1 MQQIDWSRVDYGILL
16 LASLGV
22 LYLYFLPSLLAFQ
35 RGHRRFLVILGLNIV
50 MGWGQPMLFQLL
62 LPVDVTALPQ
72 AEQLWIAFLFV
83 MGPGWVALLLWALR
97 PVPEPDTRLIA
108 FRGTKAADLL
118 AALPLVAWFG
128 FSAINLRANLAHD
141 GATMLAGGAGL
152 LIWLRFFSLLFSIL
166 FCLLCVW
173 ALLARDTPQR
183 RIGGALPRLCAVAGT
198 FLGVG
203 ILRLPV
209 VELSLPLQA
218 LVFLLTG
225 VGSAASF
232 VVLWK
237 LGKSFS
243 IVPEARKLVT
253 AGPYVWARHPL
264 YAAEIVIVLGLMLQ
278 YRQPW
283 AALMGAA
290 VIALQVTR
298 TIFEERVL
306 GEAFP
311 EYADYLSRVKRFGFI

>member
-1 MQQIDWSRVDYGILL
+1 
-16 LASLGV
+16 
-22 LYLYFLPSLLAFQ
+22 
-35 RGHRRFLVILGLNIV
+35 
-50 MGWGQPMLFQLL
+50 
-62 LPVDVTALPQ
+62 
-72 AEQLWIAFLFV
+72 
-83 MGPGWVALLLWALR
+83 MGPGWLALLVWALR
-97 PVPEPDTRLIA
+97 SVPEPDPRLIA
-108 FRGTKAADLL
+108 FRGTKTADLL

-128 FSAINLRANLAHD
+128 FSAVNLRVNLVHD
-141 GATMLAGGAGL
+141 GAAILGGAGL

-173 ALLARDTPQR
+173 ALLARETPQR

-209 VELSLPLQA
+209 AELSLPLQV

-225 VGSAASF
+225 LGSAASF
-232 VVLWK
+232 AVLWK

-253 AGPYVWARHPL
+253 AGPYAWARHPL

-298 TIFEERVL
+298 TVFEERVL
-306 GEAFP
+306 TEAFP
-311 EYADYLSRVKRFGFI
+311 EYADYRGRVKRFGFI

>member
-1 MQQIDWSRVDYGILL
+1 MQQIDWSRVDYGIFL
-16 LASLGV
+16 LAALGL

-35 RGHRRFLVILGLNIV
+35 RGHRRFFIILGLNILA
-50 MGWGQPMLFQLL
+50 GWVQPMLFQFLS
-62 LPVDVTALPQ
+62 PVDVTALPQ
-72 AEQLWIAFLFV
+72 AEQLWVAFLFV
-83 MGPGWVALLLWALR
+83 MGPGWVALLVWALR
-97 PVPEPDTRLIA
+97 PVPQPDPRLVA
-108 FRGTKAADLL
+108 FRATKTADLL

-128 FSAINLRANLAHD
+128 FSAINLRVNLLHD
-141 GATMLAGGAGL
+141 GAAITSGGAGL

-203 ILRLPV
+203 MLRLPV
-209 VELSLPLQA
+209 AELSLLLQA
-218 LVFLLTG
+218 LIFLLTG
-225 VGSAASF
+225 VGSAAALA
-232 VVLWK
+232 VLWK
-237 LGKSFS
+237 LGRSFS

-253 AGPYVWARHPL
+253 AGPYAWARHPL

-298 TIFEERVL
+298 TLFEERVL

-311 EYADYLSRVKRFGFI
+311 EYADYKNRVKRFGFI

>member
-1 MQQIDWSRVDYGILL
+1 
-16 LASLGV
+16 
-22 LYLYFLPSLLAFQ
+22 
-35 RGHRRFLVILGLNIV
+35 
-50 MGWGQPMLFQLL
+50 
-62 LPVDVTALPQ
+62 
-72 AEQLWIAFLFV
+72 
-83 MGPGWVALLLWALR
+83 MGPSWVALLVWALR
-97 PVPEPDTRLIA
+97 PVPEPDPRLIA
-108 FRGTKAADLL
+108 FRTTKPADLL
-118 AALPLVAWFG
+118 AALPLVAWFA
-128 FSAINLRANLAHD
+128 FSAISLRGNLMRD
-141 GATMLAGGAGL
+141 GAAMVSGAGSL

-209 VELSLPLQA
+209 AELSLPVQA

-225 VGSAASF
+225 VGSAASL
-232 VVLWK
+232 VVLWR
-237 LGKSFS
+237 LGRSFS

-253 AGPYVWARHPL
+253 AGPYAWARHPL

-283 AALMGAA
+283 AALVGAA
-290 VIALQVTR
+290 VIVLQVTR
-298 TIFEERVL
+298 SVFEERVL

-311 EYADYLSRVKRFGFI
+311 EYADYKNRVKRFGFV